1 MTASEARKLT
11 ISKLRDEASVRE
23 CILTMAEAG
32 RLYATLETAKIQY
45 PAIYAANLEKD
56 GYTVVMDDK
65 HFSITW

>member
-1 MTASEARKLT
+1 M
-11 ISKLRDEASVRE
+11 DEASVRE